1 MVHILYFNG
10 YCRMRVIKKFLFHV
24 ESVSHTSHRGVDNI
38 LEVEGL
44 KSTCMKML
52 ASY

>member
-1 MVHILYFNG
+1 MVHTLYFNG
-10 YCRMRVIKKFLFHV
+10 YCRMRVIQNACSMYNLFPI
-24 ESVSHTSHRGVDNI
+24 TSHRGVDNV

-44 KSTCMKML
+44 KSTCIKML